1 MSQIVEAAVSIGAR
15 WQDLGSGSDRER
27 AKTPPARHLPHH
39 PLRLQRPQQRR
50 PGLRRDPEFS
60 GERLRRQYSRPS
72 RCLRT
77 IGSDSP
83 EISPSSAS
91 VAPSG
96 RSSHR
101 PSHGSPADPSS
112 VNIGGTQLRALTAT
126 CCAAAHRHRGEPVL
140 GLAGRTLRPRRL
152 AMSCIRTTAAGPPGR
167 ILFATHRRV
176 GRLAHSGHR

>member
-1 MSQIVEAAVSIGAR
+1 MAGPWPWLRWRTPGNSPCPSPPSPPPSPAARSSAVPVCGA
-15 WQDLGSGSDRER
+15 SPSF
-27 AKTPPARHLPHH
+27 PASAFGVR
-39 PLRLQRPQQRR
+39 
-50 PGLRRDPEFS
+50 
-60 GERLRRQYSRPS
+60 YSRPS

-101 PSHGSPADPSS
+101 HSHGSPADPSS
-112 VNIGGTQLRALTAT
+112 VNTGGTQLRALTAT

-176 GRLAHSGHR
+176 GRLAHSGHE